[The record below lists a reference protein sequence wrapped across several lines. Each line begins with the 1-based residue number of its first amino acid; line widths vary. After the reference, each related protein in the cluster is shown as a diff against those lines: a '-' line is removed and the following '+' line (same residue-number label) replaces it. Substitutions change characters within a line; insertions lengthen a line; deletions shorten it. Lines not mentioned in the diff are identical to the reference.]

1 MSERS
6 ERIMCQRAARMPEPS
21 ASEVQAPMSERSER
35 IMCQR
40 AARMPEP
47 SASEVQA

>member
-1 MSERS
+1 MTERS
-6 ERIMCQRAARMPEPS
+6 ERNE
-21 ASEVQAPMSERSER
+21 ELAPMSERSER

-47 SASEVQA
+47 SVSEVQA